1 MTRSFNRRGRL
12 EVAGLSAAS
21 GAAWCAVLTL
31 GQGLRSGLPQAALD
45 ARAVVDFACA
55 GGEFIAP
62 LAVITGATLAA
73 ARWRSEGALTAAE
86 ALGDVPTA
94 LLWRAVW
101 PTAAACALVGAWV
114 ASDLGPRRLAA
125 LRGRAVAAVGAL
137 EGDTSLRGPL
147 AGGGAWVVRGRGSNV
162 GAPQVELAV
171 PSSGGLTWISATLE
185 SVEPLTLVDARV
197 WSPALRARVGEL
209 VLSDGALSPWSLD
222 GRHVTP
228 TSALDVRDARLA
240 FVAHRRVANPCA
252 GAPLAA
258 LGAWLAARRSAV
270 VAGWTTACALG
281 GYHALQR
288 ALEQAARAGTA
299 PPASAWGGVAA
310 LCVVLA
316 VVYGLSARGAASR
329 AAR

>member
-12 EVAGLSAAS
+12 EVAGLSVAS

-73 ARWRSEGALTAAE
+73 ARWRSEGALAAAE

-162 GAPQVELAV
+162 GV
-171 PSSGGLTWISATLE
+171 
-185 SVEPLTLVDARV
+185 
-197 WSPALRARVGEL
+197 
-209 VLSDGALSPWSLD
+209 
-222 GRHVTP
+222 
-228 TSALDVRDARLA
+228 
-240 FVAHRRVANPCA
+240 F
-252 GAPLAA
+252 
-258 LGAWLAARRSAV
+258 
-270 VAGWTTACALG
+270 
-281 GYHALQR
+281 
-288 ALEQAARAGTA
+288 
-299 PPASAWGGVAA
+299 
-310 LCVVLA
+310 
-316 VVYGLSARGAASR
+316 
-329 AAR
+329 